1 MNLFSEA
8 YNRKMRLFKDLRTAF
23 LQLKEVKHEPAF
35 RAYRERYVELI
46 FVVLSAFALIDVLI
60 GIIYDLVVEEPQFE
74 TLLWI
79 RIGFYAFLAA
89 NFSMYLFF
97 GKKVNARWF
106 VYPLFVLYTIY
117 SPIIASMTTGIASPD
132 WFEIIFILVVWF
144 MLIPFGYKELG
155 LFALFLAVLYT
166 FLLYPLTDIPV
177 QGILFLEYGFN
188 YITVFLFG
196 LLVAIFNNIFSAS
209 VYLNETRIAKS
220 EERFRMFTQN
230 SLDVVWTMDA
240 QTGLITYV
248 SPSVYNLRG
257 YQPDEL
263 IGLPMEESLTPA
275 SRENLDK
282 LIAKARAK
290 SATRPELRADGQRKS
305 QMHADQNAQHEQV
318 VIGELEQLT
327 KSGES
332 VWVEVIVSFVTNEQ
346 GEIIEVVGD
355 SRNITERKKAEQE
368 LIRMQQLL
376 EEKSN
381 KLQEENIRIQYESLK
396 TQINPHFLFNS
407 LNVLTSLIRLDPKLA
422 EQFTEQMSKVY
433 RYVLEHKEEDVVSLR
448 TEMDF
453 IHSYIFLLDIRF
465 EGKIQFEIN
474 LPDAFMDKQIAPLTI
489 QLLIENAVKH
499 NVFSKLHPMVVE
511 LFIDED
517 GFFTVRNTLR
527 KRKVH
532 MGTTGVGLHNI
543 RERYQQI
550 TDKEPVFTETEDYF
564 IARIPVIDR

>member
-8 YNRKMRLFKDLRTAF
+8 YQRKMRLFNDLRTAF
-23 LQLKEVKHEPAF
+23 LQLKEVRHEPAF
-35 RAYRERYVELI
+35 RAYRERYSELI

-60 GIIYDLVVEEPQFE
+60 GIIYDLVVGEPQFE

-89 NFSMYLFF
+89 NFSTYLFF

-106 VYPLFVLYTIY
+106 VYPLFVIYTIY
-117 SPIIASMTTGIASPD
+117 SPIIASMTTGMAGHD

-144 MLIPFGYKELG
+144 MLIPFGYRELG

-166 FLLYPLTDIPV
+166 FLMFLLTDIPV
-177 QGILFLEYGFN
+177 KGFLLVEYGFN

-196 LLVAIFNNIFSAS
+196 MLVAIFNNIFSAS
-209 VYLNETRIAKS
+209 VYLSEKRIAKS

-240 QTGLITYV
+240 KTGLITYV

-257 YQPDEL
+257 YKPEEL
-263 IGLPMEESLTPA
+263 VGLSLEESLTPA
-275 SRENLDK
+275 SRETLDK
-282 LIAKARAK
+282 LVARAK
-290 SATRPELRADGQRKS
+290 AQIRK
-305 QMHADQNAQHEQV
+305 DKNKKV
-318 VIGELEQLT
+318 IIGELEQLT
-327 KSGES
+327 KSGDT
-332 VWVEVIVSFVTNEQ
+332 VWVEVIVSFITNDQ
-346 GEIIEVVGD
+346 GEILEVVGD
-355 SRNITERKKAEQE
+355 SRDITERKKAEQD
-368 LIRMQQLL
+368 LISMQQQL
-376 EEKSN
+376 EERSN

-433 RYVLEHKEEDVVSLR
+433 RYVLEHKEEDVVSLQ

-453 IHSYIFLLDIRF
+453 IRSYIFLLDIRF

-474 LPDAFMDKQIAPLTI
+474 LPDAVMDKQVAPLTV

-511 LFIDED
+511 LFIDEQ
-517 GFFTVRNTLR
+517 GYFNVRNTLR
-527 KRKVH
+527 KRKAH
-532 MGTTGVGLHNI
+532 MGTTRVGLHNI
-543 RERYQQI
+543 NEINVGESGSIDISVKVQQ
-550 TDKEPVFTETEDYF
+550 
-564 IARIPVIDR
+564 